1 MTERVPGAQDPIA
14 KYPFRIQ
21 TIFFERVEIKRA
33 PQIPEK
39 LEMGLSAQIAA
50 GLGEDGRQLT
60 VRFKVAS
67 PRDPEPPVCV
77 DVVAVA
83 LVERTGEGSAEDS
96 VTIEFINE
104 HLLVA
109 MSSLVIQL
117 IGAITAQM
125 GMSPMWLPHPRAFGL
140 DLEKYREMIARASNA
155 PPDQTGTSDS

>member
-1 MTERVPGAQDPIA
+1 MTEPAPGAQDTIA

-21 TIFFERVEIKRA
+21 TIFFEKVEIKRA